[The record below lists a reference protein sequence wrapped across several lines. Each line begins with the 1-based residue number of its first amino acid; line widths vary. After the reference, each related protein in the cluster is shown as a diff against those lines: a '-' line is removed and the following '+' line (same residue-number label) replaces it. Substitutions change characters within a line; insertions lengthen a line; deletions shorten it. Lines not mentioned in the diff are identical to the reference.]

1 MASDEARP
9 EPEPG
14 LGFTPR
20 GSPGPLEVANA
31 ATVVIGPGGTV
42 LGWTRAA
49 EELLGYPAAEVVG
62 RPAAMLLTAPG
73 DRVRAAAVARRC
85 RTGAGWAGSA
95 TVRTRDG
102 RHVEA
107 QLRVSPPF
115 SLDGRECFLVSAGE
129 QQPSQAVSGSLLE
142 GLLTRSPIG
151 MAVMDTDLRY
161 VWMNDTLERA
171 GGVPREQRLG
181 RRLSELLPG
190 LDAERLEGLMRE
202 VRDTGTPVID
212 HEYTGWSWADPQR
225 RHAYSTSFFPLV
237 DDEDRVNGVCYLVM
251 DVTDR
256 WEARE
261 RLALITEASGRIG
274 STLNIDR
281 TAQELADIAVPRL
294 ADFAAVDLLEPV
306 LHGDEPAVQ
315 PVDTR
320 PLMRRCG
327 LRSVREGAPEA
338 VDRLGERVGF
348 LPPHRDSRYLVE
360 GDAML
365 IPSLDPDEETW
376 AHDYPE
382 RARTMREFGLHSLLV
397 VPLRAR
403 GVVLGQAI
411 FLRSRNPAPF
421 VPDDL
426 LLARELVD
434 RAAVCV
440 DNARRYSRERAAA
453 LALQRSLLP
462 SQLTGGI
469 ALDVTSRYLPAQV
482 REGGGG
488 VGGDWYDVIP
498 LSGARAALVVGDVVG
513 HGVTAAVTMG
523 RLRTAVRTLAD
534 MELPPEE
541 LLAHLDDWAIRVI
554 EEEAGDQAAAA
565 TVLGA
570 TCLYAV
576 YDPITRRCTMARAGH
591 PPPAIVTPDGDVT
604 FPELPAGPPLGLGGL
619 PFEPADL
626 ELPEGSLIALYSDG
640 LVESPDQDIDAGMAR
655 LGRVLARSGRSLDEL
670 CTAATESLGPGPPY
684 DDVTLL
690 LARTHALTAERVA
703 TFEFPPDPA
712 EVAQAR
718 AKTGEQLARWGL
730 GDLAMTAEL
739 LVSEL
744 VTNAIR
750 YSSGPVRL
758 RLIRQS
764 VLTCEVA
771 DASSTSPRLRHPR
784 TLDEGGRGLFLVAQL
799 ARRWGTRYVADG
811 KIIWAELDVRQAPAG
826 DHRATREALAA

>member
-9 EPEPG
+9 GPG
-14 LGFTPR
+14 LGYAPR
-20 GSPGPLEVANA
+20 GGPGPLEVANA
-31 ATVVIGPGGTV
+31 ATVVIGPGGTI

-62 RPAAMLLTAPG
+62 RSAAMLLTAPG
-73 DRVRAAAVARRC
+73 DRLRAAAVARRC
-85 RTGAGWAGSA
+85 RTGASWAGTA

-102 RHVEA
+102 RRVEA

-115 SLDGRECFLVSAGE
+115 SLDDRECFLVSAGE
-129 QQPSQAVSGSLLE
+129 RQPSHTVSESVLE

-151 MAVMDTDLRY
+151 MAVMDTELRY

-181 RRLSELLPG
+181 RRLSDLLPG
-190 LDAERLEGLMRE
+190 LDAEQLEALMRE
-202 VRDTGTPVID
+202 VRDTRTPVID

-225 RHAYSTSFFPLV
+225 LHAYSTSFFPLV
-237 DDEDRVNGVCYLVM
+237 DDEDRVMGVCYLVM

-256 WEARE
+256 WEARQ
-261 RLALITEASGRIG
+261 RLGLINEASGRIG
-274 STLNIDR
+274 STLDIER
-281 TAQELADIAVPRL
+281 TAQELADVAVPSL

-306 LHGDEPAVQ
+306 LHGDEPAVL
-315 PVDTR
+315 PVDPR

-327 LRSVREGAPEA
+327 LRSVHEGAPEA
-338 VDRLGERVGF
+338 VARLGEQVGF
-348 LPPHRDSRYLVE
+348 LPPHHDSRYLADE
-360 GDAML
+360 DAML
-365 IPSLDPDEETW
+365 IPSLDPDDEAW
-376 AHDYPE
+376 AREYPE
-382 RARTMREFGLHSLLV
+382 RARTMREFGLHSLLA

-403 GVVLGQAI
+403 GVVLGQAV

-453 LALQRSLLP
+453 LALQRSMLP
-462 SQLTGGI
+462 RHLTGGI
-469 ALDVTSRYLPAQV
+469 ALDVASRYLPARI

-488 VGGDWYDVIP
+488 VGGDWFDVIP

-576 YDPITRRCTMARAGH
+576 YDPIARRCTLARAGH
-591 PPPAIVTPDGDVT
+591 PPPAVVTPDGDVT

-619 PFEPADL
+619 PFEPAEF

-655 LGRVLARSGRSLDEL
+655 LGRVLARPGLSLDEL
-670 CTAATESLGPGPPY
+670 CTAATQSLGPGPPF

-703 TFEFPPDPA
+703 SFEFPSDPA
-712 EVAQAR
+712 VVAQAR
-718 AKTGEQLARWGL
+718 ARTGEQLAHWGL
-730 GDLAMTAEL
+730 ENLTMTVEL

-750 YSSGPVRL
+750 YASGPVRL

-799 ARRWGTRYVADG
+799 ARRWGTRYVGDG
-811 KIIWAELDVRQAPAG
+811 KIIWAELDVRPAQPG
-826 DHRATREALAA
+826 DDRPARERVAA

>member
-1 MASDEARP
+1 MRRGQEESVASDEARP
-9 EPEPG
+9 ESE

-31 ATVVIGPGGTV
+31 ATVVIGPGGIV
-42 LGWTRAA
+42 VGWTRAA

-62 RPAAMLLTAPG
+62 RSAATLLTAPG

-85 RTGAGWAGSA
+85 RTGASWAGTA
-95 TVRTRDG
+95 IVRARDG

-129 QQPSQAVSGSLLE
+129 RNPSQTVSGSLLE

-151 MAVMDTDLRY
+151 MAVMDTELRY
-161 VWMNDTLERA
+161 VWLNDTLERA

-181 RRLSELLPG
+181 RRLSDLLPG
-190 LDAERLEGLMRE
+190 LDAQELERLMAE
-202 VRDTGTPVID
+202 VRDTRTPLID
-212 HEYTGWSWADPQR
+212 HEYTGWSWADPR
-225 RHAYSTSFFPLV
+225 RQHAYSSSFFPLV
-237 DDEDRVNGVCYLVM
+237 DDEDRVRGVCYLVM

-256 WEARE
+256 WEARQ
-261 RLALITEASGRIG
+261 RLALIKEASVRIG
-274 STLNIDR
+274 STLDLER
-281 TAQELADIAVPRL
+281 TAQELADVAVPRL
-294 ADFAAVDLLEPV
+294 SDFAAVDLLEPV
-306 LHGDEPAVQ
+306 LHGDEPTVQ
-315 PVDTR
+315 AVDTS

-327 LRSVREGAPEA
+327 LRSVREGTPEA
-338 VDRLGERVGF
+338 VDRLGEHVGF
-348 LPPHRDSRYLVE
+348 LPPHHDSRYLVD

-376 AHDYPE
+376 ARDYPE

-403 GVVLGQAI
+403 GVTLGQAI
-411 FLRSRNPAPF
+411 FLRSTNPAPF
-421 VPDDL
+421 VSDDL

-462 SQLTGGI
+462 SRLIGGI
-469 ALDVTSRYLPAQV
+469 ALDVASRYLPAQA
-482 REGGGG
+482 RDGGGG
-488 VGGDWYDVIP
+488 VGGDWFDVIQ

-554 EEEAGDQAAAA
+554 EEETGDQAAAAA

-576 YDPITRRCTMARAGH
+576 YDPITRRCTLARAGH

-619 PFEPADL
+619 PFEPAEI

-640 LVESPDQDIDAGMAR
+640 LVESPDQDIDAGMSR
-655 LGRVLARSGRSLDEL
+655 LGQALARPERPLDEL
-670 CTAATESLGPGPPY
+670 CTAATERLGGGPPF

-703 TFEFPPDPA
+703 SFEFPSDPA
-712 EVAQAR
+712 VVANAR
-718 AKTGEQLARWGL
+718 AEAGRQLSRWGL
-730 GDLAMTAEL
+730 TDLTMTAEL

-750 YSSGPVRL
+750 YASGPVRL

-771 DASSTSPRLRHPR
+771 DTSSTSPRLRHPR

-799 ARRWGTRYVADG
+799 ARRWGTRYVGEG
-811 KIIWAELDVRQAPAG
+811 KTIWAELDVRHTP
-826 DHRATREALAA
+826 EAVAA